1 MGSNGDTDPGCDSIV
16 RSRQFTLLPFLPSI
30 LPQDLNFIIHKKST

>member
-16 RSRQFTLLPFLPSI
+16 CSRQFTLFPFLPNI